1 MRETDFHH
9 RKFHE
14 DEKKKKADIP
24 VHDIISRLETDVDT
38 FLSHKRIRNREHLTA
53 FLRVVNRSALSL
65 VVDCYID
72 CSVR

>member
-1 MRETDFHH
+1 MRETDFHY

-14 DEKKKKADIP
+14 DEKIKADIP
-24 VHDIISRLETDVDT
+24 VHGIISRLETDVDT

-53 FLRVVNRSALSL
+53 FLRVVNRSALSH